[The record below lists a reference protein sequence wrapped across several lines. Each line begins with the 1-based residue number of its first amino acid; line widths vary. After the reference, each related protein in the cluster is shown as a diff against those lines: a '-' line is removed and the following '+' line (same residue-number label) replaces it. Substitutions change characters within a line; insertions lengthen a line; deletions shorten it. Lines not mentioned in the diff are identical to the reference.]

1 MNDSSAYQSLANGIV
16 KQAARDYQQLL
27 CHMSVE
33 GVSIKECQNF
43 FNGDY
48 IMTLTKLDGPT
59 LMHRLEAE
67 AKKYKYDWAAIKKD
81 HGEEE

>member
-1 MNDSSAYQSLANGIV
+1 MKDSSDYQLLANVII
-16 KQAARDYQQLL
+16 KQAARDYQKLL

-33 GVSIKECQNF
+33 GASIKECQNF

-48 IMTLTKLDGPT
+48 IRTLTNLDGPT

-67 AKKYKYDWAAIKKD
+67 AEKYNYDWEAIRKA
-81 HGEEE
+81 HGEEN

>member
-1 MNDSSAYQSLANGIV
+1 MKDSSAYQLLANGIV

-33 GVSIKECQNF
+33 GASIKECQNF

-48 IMTLTKLDGPT
+48 FGTLTKLDGPT
-59 LMHRLEAE
+59 LMHRLEEE
-67 AKKYKYDWAAIKKD
+67 ARKYKYDWEAIRKA
-81 HGEEE
+81 HGEED

>member
-1 MNDSSAYQSLANGIV
+1 MKVISDYQLLANVII

-33 GVSIKECQNF
+33 GASIKECQNF

-48 IMTLTKLDGPT
+48 FRMMTKLDGPT
-59 LMHRLEAE
+59 LMHKLEEE
-67 AKKYKYDWAAIKKD
+67 AKKYKYNWAAIKKA
-81 HGEEE
+81 HGED

>member
-1 MNDSSAYQSLANGIV
+1 MKDSSDYQLLANVIIE
-16 KQAARDYQQLL
+16 QAARDYQKLL

-33 GVSIKECQNF
+33 GASIQECQNF

-48 IMTLTKLDGPT
+48 IMTLTRFDGPT

-67 AKKYKYDWAAIKKD
+67 AKKYKYDWEAIRKA
-81 HGEEE
+81 HGEED

>member
-1 MNDSSAYQSLANGIV
+1 MKDSSTYQLLANGIV

-33 GVSIKECQNF
+33 GASIKECQNF

-48 IMTLTKLDGPT
+48 IRTLTKLDGPT
-59 LMHRLEAE
+59 LMHRLEEE
-67 AKKYKYDWAAIKKD
+67 ARKYKYDWVAIKKA
-81 HGEEE
+81 HGEED

>member
-1 MNDSSAYQSLANGIV
+1 MKDISDYQLLANVII

-33 GVSIKECQNF
+33 GASIKECQNF

-48 IMTLTKLDGPT
+48 FSTLTKLDGPT
-59 LMHRLEAE
+59 LMHKLEEE
-67 AKKYKYDWAAIKKD
+67 AKKYKYDWVAIRKV
-81 HGEEE
+81 HGEED

>member
-1 MNDSSAYQSLANGIV
+1 MKDSSDYQLLANVII

-33 GVSIKECQNF
+33 GASIKECQNF

-48 IMTLTKLDGPT
+48 IRTLTKLDGPT
-59 LMHRLEAE
+59 LMHKLEEE
-67 AKKYKYDWAAIKKD
+67 AKKYNYDWEAIRKA
-81 HGEEE
+81 HGEEN

>member
-1 MNDSSAYQSLANGIV
+1 MKDSSDYQLLANVII

-33 GVSIKECQNF
+33 GASIKECQNF

-48 IMTLTKLDGPT
+48 FSTLTKLDGPT
-59 LMHRLEAE
+59 LMHKLEEE
-67 AKKYKYDWAAIKKD
+67 ARKYKYGWVTIRKV
-81 HGEEE
+81 HGEED

>member
-1 MNDSSAYQSLANGIV
+1 MKVISVYQLLANCIV

-33 GVSIKECQNF
+33 GASIKECQNF

-48 IMTLTKLDGPT
+48 FGALTNLDGAT
-59 LMHRLEAE
+59 LMHQLEAE
-67 AKKYKYDWAAIKKD
+67 AKKYKYDWETIKKA
-81 HGEEE
+81 HGEED

>member
-1 MNDSSAYQSLANGIV
+1 MKDSSAYQLLANGIV

-33 GVSIKECQNF
+33 GASIKECQNF

-48 IMTLTKLDGPT
+48 IRTLTKLDGPT
-59 LMHRLEAE
+59 IMHRLEAE
-67 AKKYKYDWAAIKKD
+67 AEKYNYDWEAIRKA
-81 HGEEE
+81 HGE

>member
-1 MNDSSAYQSLANGIV
+1 MKDSSDYQLLTNVII

-33 GVSIKECQNF
+33 GASIKECQNF

-48 IMTLTKLDGPT
+48 FSTLTKLDGPT
-59 LMHRLEAE
+59 LMHKLEEE
-67 AKKYKYDWAAIKKD
+67 AKKYKYDWVAIRKV
-81 HGEEE
+81 HGEED

>member
-1 MNDSSAYQSLANGIV
+1 MKVISVYQLLANCIV

-33 GVSIKECQNF
+33 GASIKECQNF

-48 IMTLTKLDGPT
+48 FRMMTKLDGPT
-59 LMHRLEAE
+59 LMHKLEEE
-67 AKKYKYDWAAIKKD
+67 AKKYKYDWAAIKKA
-81 HGEEE
+81 HGEED

>member
-1 MNDSSAYQSLANGIV
+1 MKDSSAYQSLANGII

-33 GVSIKECQNF
+33 GASIKECQNF

-48 IMTLTKLDGPT
+48 FSTLTKLDGPT
-59 LMHRLEAE
+59 LMHKLEEE
-67 AKKYKYDWAAIKKD
+67 AKKYKYDWVTIRKV
-81 HGEEE
+81 HGEED

>member
-1 MNDSSAYQSLANGIV
+1 MKDSSTYQLLANGIV

-33 GVSIKECQNF
+33 GSSIKECQNF

-48 IMTLTKLDGPT
+48 IRTLTKLDGPT

-67 AKKYKYDWAAIKKD
+67 AKKYKYDWEAIKKA
-81 HGEEE
+81 HGEEN

>member
-1 MNDSSAYQSLANGIV
+1 MKVISVYQLLANCIV

-33 GVSIKECQNF
+33 GASIKECQNF

-48 IMTLTKLDGPT
+48 FSTLTKLDGPT
-59 LMHRLEAE
+59 LMHQLEAE
-67 AKKYKYDWAAIKKD
+67 VKKYEYDWEAIRKA
-81 HGEEE
+81 HGEED